1 MTAKQPVRRYRL
13 AAMLAIGI
21 LAGGFAGQ
29 SLSAPAPAPQPA
41 PSPFGRLVP
50 MAPTGQ
56 TTAPGAGGAIPAQP
70 QAPLAAPAGAPA
82 PAAAGAPAGAAASAV
97 QTPRIIV
104 IDRQQLLQRSAAGKD
119 IFTQTQTLS
128 KQLETQ
134 LRTEETAL
142 QSEAVQLQQQLAIL
156 AADVRAQREKDFSA
170 KQQAFQ
176 GRVQQRQAQIQASFN
191 QAARQVEVALD
202 PILQAIMRE
211 RGANMVLDRS
221 AVIVATSDVDVT
233 PLALQRLDRAL
244 PRVKVD
250 LAAAPAAG
258 APAAAAPAAAAAKAA
273 APAAPAAGAPAPAA
287 PAAAVAK
294 TAAPAAPPAAK

>member
-1 MTAKQPVRRYRL
+1 MNAKQPVRRYRL
-13 AAMLAIGI
+13 AAMLTIGI
-21 LAGGFAGQ
+21 LVGGLAGQ
-29 SLSAPAPAPQPA
+29 SLSAPAPAVQQPA

-50 MAPTGQ
+50 MAPVG
-56 TTAPGAGGAIPAQP
+56 PGAAPAPGGAIPAQS
-70 QAPLAAPAGAPA
+70 QAPLTAPAPA
-82 PAAAGAPAGAAASAV
+82 PAAAGAPAQPAGTVSSSAV
-97 QTPRIIV
+97 QSPRIIV

-142 QSEAVQLQQQLAIL
+142 QGEAVQLQQQLAIL
-156 AADVRAQREKDFSA
+156 AADVRAQREKDFTA

-176 GRVQQRQAQIQASFN
+176 ARVQQRQTQIQASFN
-191 QAARQVEVALD
+191 AAARQVEVALD

-233 PLALQRLDRAL
+233 PVALQRLDRAL
-244 PRVKVD
+244 PKVKVD

-258 APAAAAPAAAAAKAA
+258 AQPAAAAAPAAATAKAA
-273 APAAPAAGAPAPAA
+273 AP
-287 PAAAVAK
+287 
-294 TAAPAAPPAAK
+294 TAAPAAK